1 MLALIYIYIYTSQG
15 CLELSQD
22 LMHNHR
28 RRETFIIY
36 IYIYIL
42 CMSSAEGALYN
53 PGILLLEAA
62 RNVEAEFELK
72 IQDAAV
78 NPD

>member
-1 MLALIYIYIYTSQG
+1 
-15 CLELSQD
+15 
-22 LMHNHR
+22 
-28 RRETFIIY
+28 
-36 IYIYIL
+36 
-42 CMSSAEGALYN
+42 MSSAEGALYN

-62 RNVEAEFELK
+62 CNDEAEFELE